1 MSVKNNKNRT
11 QWNVKAADIAK
22 FTYNPIRSIVE
33 GLKIAPHPDKPM
45 IALSIGESVVFVYL
59 FFIFRS
65 IFGMGF
71 LDSLLF
77 LDLNFGIFLSNFL

>member
-45 IALSIGESVVFVYL
+45 IALSIGESVVFCLLV
-59 FFIFRS
+59 FFRFFSAFLRY
-65 IFGMGF
+65 FGAF
-71 LDSLLF
+71 NLF
-77 LDLNFGIFLSNFL
+77 L

>member
-59 FFIFRS
+59 FFQKFLIIFD
-65 IFGMGF
+65 GF
-71 LDSLLF
+71 F
-77 LDLNFGIFLSNFL
+77 EFFIIFLTLNLKFFF